1 MLALLADE
9 NLSQVII
16 AGVLRRRPDADLIT
30 VRDAGL
36 AAGNDLQIL
45 QWAAEH
51 NRVILTHDLNTMIH
65 FAYERTRAGQ
75 RMTGVFAIPQNSPI
89 KPVIEDLILLLECSE
104 LSEWENEV
112 LFLPMYIADIGFG
125 LTKLRMHP
133 IRPIRLLP
141 AR

>member
-112 LFLPMYIADIGFG
+112 LFLPM
-125 LTKLRMHP
+125 
-133 IRPIRLLP
+133 
-141 AR
+141 